1 MGFRVRPAPPYRAPA
16 TSRRRMV
23 AAILATVSVALSG
36 LALAL
41 LIMVLAAGCDKKG
54 GPEKTPAASSSQQ
67 TENPAEAPAKAHDSK
82 ELTRQLYYPNEDGT
96 RLQAVSR
103 KVTLGKNLDK
113 YTAALQSLMTG
124 PKEKGLVA
132 IFPKNAKLRKVTV
145 ENGVAKADFDQSLV
159 KNFSRGSTGEEML
172 VGSIVDTLTEFPE
185 VKSVQILI
193 NGQAVETIAGHMDT
207 SVPLKRMEK
216 LLRK

>member
-1 MGFRVRPAPPYRAPA
+1 
-16 TSRRRMV
+16 
-23 AAILATVSVALSG
+23 
-36 LALAL
+36 
-41 LIMVLAAGCDKKG
+41 
-54 GPEKTPAASSSQQ
+54 
-67 TENPAEAPAKAHDSK
+67 
-82 ELTRQLYYPNEDGT
+82 
-96 RLQAVSR
+96 
-103 KVTLGKNLDK
+103 
-113 YTAALQSLMTG
+113 MTG

-159 KNFSRGSTGEEML
+159 KNFSGGSTGEEML

>member
-1 MGFRVRPAPPYRAPA
+1 MRSMRWIV
-16 TSRRRMV
+16 
-23 AAILATVSVALSG
+23 

-67 TENPAEAPAKAHDSK
+67 TENPAEAPAKAQESK
-82 ELTRQLYYPNEDGT
+82 ELTLQLYYPNEDGT

-159 KNFSRGSTGEEML
+159 KNFSGGSTGEEML